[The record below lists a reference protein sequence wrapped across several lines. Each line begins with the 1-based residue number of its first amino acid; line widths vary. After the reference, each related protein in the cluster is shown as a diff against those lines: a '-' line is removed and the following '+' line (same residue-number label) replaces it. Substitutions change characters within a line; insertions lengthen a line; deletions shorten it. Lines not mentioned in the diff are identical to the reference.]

1 MRMGSH
7 VLAFIIALGVL
18 LSCSITPRA
27 AAQPQWVTPAVEAPR
42 VSFHTFESQ
51 AAGTDVSFH
60 VYTPAAYVDD
70 EDRRLPVVYWLHGAG
85 GGANGIVPLSRL
97 FDAAIE
103 STRTPPFLVVF
114 VNGMQLG
121 MYVDWM
127 GADVP
132 LETVIIEEL
141 IPHVDANW
149 RTVASREGRL
159 VDGFSMG
166 GYGAARFGFLYPEL
180 FATVSMIAAG
190 PLQETLTGTPRASRR
205 EAADLLREV
214 YAGEQSSFQ
223 SVSPRRHAA
232 ENAQIIASAT
242 RLRVVIGRQDEI
254 YENNRAFHAYL
265 TSLGIPHDWIVL
277 PGVGHNPLA
286 VLNALGERNWAF
298 YRAAFGEPDGAPE

>member
-1 MRMGSH
+1 MRLRSH
-7 VLAFIIALGVL
+7 VLAFIIALGTL
-18 LSCSITPRA
+18 LCFSITPRA

-51 AAGTDVSFH
+51 TAGTRVSFH
-60 VYTPAAYVDD
+60 VYTPAAYGVD
-70 EDRRLPVVYWLHGAG
+70 EDRRFPVVYWLHGAG

-103 STRTPPFLVVF
+103 SARTPPFLVVF
-114 VNGMQLG
+114 VNGMPLG

-132 LETVIIEEL
+132 LETVIIQEL

-149 RTVASREGRL
+149 RTIASRDGRL

-166 GYGAARFGFLYPEL
+166 GYGAARFGFRYPEL

-190 PLQETLTGTPRASRR
+190 PLQETLTRTPRASRI

-214 YAGEQSSFQ
+214 YAGVQSNFQ
-223 SVSPRRHAA
+223 AVSPRRHAA
-232 ENAQIIASAT
+232 ENAQLIASGT
-242 RLRVVIGRQDEI
+242 RLRVVIGRQDET

-265 TSLGIPHDWIVL
+265 TSLGIAHDWIVL

-298 YRAAFGEPDGAPE
+298 YRAAFGEPDEAQE